1 MSNLLINEPPLMVLP
16 TLAAKIGLNE
26 AIILQQIHY
35 WLDPRGNKNFKEG
48 RHWVYNSYKEWH
60 KQFPFW
66 AEITI
71 KRIVISLEKIGL
83 LVSSCKNKNPLDKT
97 KWYTINYQ
105 NLSLL
110 SDVKTRSDQS
120 DTIEE
125 IKLIHRGDQID
136 PIYNKDT
143 ETTTEINTSSLNPSR
158 EHSSKPRVYGERRRN
173 KIISN
178 QKDVEKPSDSL
189 KESEISLTML
199 QCWNEGVGKER
210 GLSSIKPQLSN
221 LMEKVLNEE
230 FQGDLDQWKTYCF
243 KIASS
248 QYLMGETK
256 HGFKLFLSWCLKKET
271 IEKIREGFYTTGTRE
286 VSLETINTVDTIEAE
301 ENVLINK
308 IRAGEGALPWFSFKG
323 VFLKRIL
330 CGLEGLERLHD
341 FKAYG
346 WNSGGFQYLLE
357 EYMERLTNKANN
369 VSNDNTF
376 LIDGGTLELSA

>member
-1 MSNLLINEPPLMVLP
+1 MSNLLINEPPLMVIP

-35 WLDPRGNKNFKEG
+35 WLDPRGNKNFKDG
-48 RHWVYNSYKEWH
+48 RYWVYNSYKDWK

-66 AEITI
+66 AERTLQRTI
-71 KRIVISLEKIGL
+71 LSLEKLAL
-83 LVSSCKNKNPLDKT
+83 LISHQLKINQGDST
-97 KWYTINYQ
+97 KWYSINYEELAKISGSPHGAILALPPHAKESGPLCQ
-105 NLSLL
+105 NG
-110 SDVKTRSDQS
+110 T
-120 DTIEE
+120 
-125 IKLIHRGDQID
+125 
-136 PIYNKDT
+136 IYNKDT

-158 EHSSKPRVYGERRRN
+158 DQSAKPRVYGERRRN
-173 KIISN
+173 KIISD

-189 KESEISLTML
+189 KVGEISLTML

-210 GLSSIKPQLSN
+210 GLLSITPQLSK
-221 LMEKVLNEE
+221 LMEGVLNQE
-230 FQGDLDQWKTYCF
+230 FQGDIDQWKSYCF

-256 HGFKLFLSWCLKKET
+256 HGFKLFLSWCLKKDT
-271 IEKIREGFYTTGTRE
+271 IEKIRADFYTTGTRE

-376 LIDGGTLELSA
+376 LMDGGSLELSA